1 MTDTSDFRAI
11 AALTSDAFAQFSK
24 LVQNEA
30 DLAKAELREK
40 GQEVAVAAGLLVGA
54 AVLVIPAIIMGLLAL
69 SAALIDA
76 GLREPL
82 AYLVSAAVA
91 AALAAL
97 FIAIG
102 MQKLKPEK
110 LAPTETMRQLERDKE
125 AVKGFAR

>member
-1 MTDTSDFRAI
+1 MTYKSDFRAI

-30 DLAKAELREK
+30 DLAKTELRKK

-54 AVLVIPAIIMGLLAL
+54 AVLVIPAIILALLAL

-76 GLREPL
+76 GLRNPL

-97 FIAIG
+97 FVVIG

-110 LAPTETMRQLERDKE
+110 LAPTETMRQLDRDRE
-125 AVKGFAR
+125 AVKGFAQ

>member
-1 MTDTSDFRAI
+1 MTDKSDFRAI

-24 LVQNEA
+24 LVQNDA
-30 DLAKAELREK
+30 DLAKTELRKK

-54 AVLVIPAIIMGLLAL
+54 AVLVIPAIILALLAL

-76 GLREPL
+76 GLRNPL

-97 FIAIG
+97 FVVIG

-110 LAPTETMRQLERDKE
+110 LAPTETMRQLDRDRE
-125 AVKGFAR
+125 AVKGFAQ

>member
-24 LVQNEA
+24 LLQNEA

-54 AVLVIPAIIMGLLAL
+54 AVLVIPAIIMALFAL

-82 AYLVSAAVA
+82 AYLAS
-91 AALAAL
+91 AALAAVLAGL

>member
-1 MTDTSDFRAI
+1 MTDKSDFRAI

-30 DLAKAELREK
+30 DLAKTELRKK

-54 AVLVIPAIIMGLLAL
+54 AVLVIPAIILALLAL

-76 GLREPL
+76 GLRNPL

-97 FIAIG
+97 FVVIG

-110 LAPTETMRQLERDKE
+110 LAPTETMRQLDRDRE
-125 AVKGFAR
+125 AVKGFAQ